1 MIVRESSRKLK
12 RKRTREREREFE
24 KARERGRERERV
36 KGEER
41 VLARRVC
48 TEVGKRSWKRG
59 WKKAGGLILILKE
72 GRRGRE
78 GGGRNTCARG
88 RGAERRL
95 IIQFQDS
102 HYLRPLARSRSSG
115 SFASTAFFHDFS
127 LSPLSA
133 FFPFPAKSWW
143 ILLMALLHPPSTL
156 SAAWM
161 ERLISRNSIRNHW
174 GELRFTFRIFNF

>member
-12 RKRTREREREFE
+12 RKRTRERERELE
-24 KARERGRERERV
+24 KAQKKENSRKRERERERGRERERV

-41 VLARRVC
+41 VFARRVC

-133 FFPFPAKSWW
+133 FFPFPAKS
-143 ILLMALLHPPSTL
+143 
-156 SAAWM
+156 
-161 ERLISRNSIRNHW
+161 
-174 GELRFTFRIFNF
+174 